1 MPGTIQSIERAAA
14 VLHLLGA
21 VGEPV
26 PLGELARTLDLPKPT
41 VHGITRTLVTVGFVV
56 QDPESGHYALGRGL
70 RDLGARLDP
79 HLLRARSVN
88 WADGLA
94 ARTGLEVQLGV
105 LSGTMLELVHHVFR
119 PDGSPQRLRVGEI
132 QPLHASALG
141 QVLLAFSPTGSRLRD
156 LELPAHTATT
166 LTSRLE
172 LTRVVQSVRRQGWA
186 HVDGALRPGVA
197 AVAAPVRHHLGIGVG
212 ALGVVGPRERVL
224 GPDGQPR
231 PGIAEQ
237 VVSTAEAVAATLQE
251 RL

>member
-1 MPGTIQSIERAAA
+1 MSNVPIQSIERAAA

-41 VHGITRTLVTVGFVV
+41 VHGITRTLVEVGFVA
-56 QDPESGHYALGRGL
+56 QDPATGHYALGHGL

-79 HLLRARSVN
+79 HLLRARTVN

-105 LSGTMLELVHHVFR
+105 LSGTTVELVHHVFR
-119 PDGSPQRLRVGEI
+119 PDDSPQRLRTGEV
-132 QPLHASALG
+132 QPLPTTALG
-141 QVLLAFSPTGSRLRD
+141 QVLLAYSPTGARLRSLD
-156 LELPAHTATT
+156 L
-166 LTSRLE
+166 S
-172 LTRVVQSVRRQGWA
+172 LTRTVQAVRRQGWA
-186 HVDGALRPGVA
+186 HVDGSWRPGVA

-212 ALGVVGPRERVL
+212 ALAVVGPRERVL
-224 GPDGQPR
+224 STDGAPR

-237 VVSTAEAVAATLQE
+237 VVASAEAIAATLQE